1 MGETFTMPIQN
12 RGRGPEL
19 AGPFIWEP
27 TKEDRQWADNNH
39 GQTLERLAE
48 RGGMAWSEMAFI
60 ILHRRYDRS
69 SRVHTDQAYA
79 KAVCRDVL
87 IMRERQ
93 AGPSTPSHRQG
104 GETT

>member
-1 MGETFTMPIQN
+1 MSGEAKPFTMPIQN
-12 RGRGPEL
+12 RQGPAEL

-27 TKEDRQWADNNH
+27 TKEDRRWADNNH

-60 ILHRRYDRS
+60 ILHQRYDRA

-87 IMRERQ
+87 IMRERATLSQ
-93 AGPSTPSHRQG
+93 NKDADHG
-104 GETT
+104 